1 VWCLTHVLS
10 VAHRLH
16 GRLNAGRAHDFL
28 VSLVMLATECIPEVP
43 QTTAERAPYLG
54 QTLRSKNQ
62 KRDHEDEQQMSRLE
76 NVADHAQEISW
87 WRPSVAQ
94 DSY

>member
-1 VWCLTHVLS
+1 VLS
-10 VAHRLH
+10 VARRLRR
-16 GRLNAGRAHDFL
+16 GLNAGRAHDFL
-28 VSLVMLATECIPEVP
+28 VSLVMLAAECVPEVP
-43 QTTAERAPYLG
+43 QTTAERAPHLG

-62 KRDHEDEQQMSRLE
+62 KRDHEDKQQMSRLE
-76 NVADHAQEISW
+76 NVADHPLEISW